1 MVWLFVGAFL
11 LMAWTYRKPWR
22 LNFVSCMIPP
32 AVAAFCYALQLWLFG
47 DAFPSPIM
55 LLVAVTAGVL
65 VGWVRGRA
73 HEVYEKDGGIVA
85 QRTTLYLGVW
95 AAAYGITQL
104 FGVIPNNI
112 VLTRGGLITG
122 AFTTTMLA
130 VVAIV
135 LLMERNRRRAQ
146 TG

>member
-1 MVWLFVGAFL
+1 
-11 LMAWTYRKPWR
+11 
-22 LNFVSCMIPP
+22 
-32 AVAAFCYALQLWLFG
+32 
-47 DAFPSPIM
+47 M